1 MRTTSDYSFLL
12 PNISTTYL
20 NKYNIGVFFDPANCQ
35 TMYMYKRL
43 TIFLFSVFLFYS
55 CADKPESGQ
64 PNIDPDYG
72 NGGILLPDKF
82 GAVVVAD
89 SLGRGR
95 HIVVNDNGDIYLH
108 LRRETDDGHGIIALR
123 DTTGDGRA
131 DIQQGFSKVTGTG
144 IEIHNGYL
152 YYSSRT
158 EVFRSP
164 MKPGSLLP
172 EDHIDTLVH
181 LVDGSGHMEKPFT
194 FDGKGNMLVNVGSQS
209 NACQETQRT
218 KGSPGIDPC
227 VELETRAGIWKF
239 DENELHQ
246 KQDLSNRYATGI
258 RNAVALTWN
267 TDVDKLFALQHGR
280 DDLHRFW
287 PEHFTE
293 QQNVDLPAEEFLEVD
308 EGDDF
313 GWPYCYWDPFKNKKL
328 LNPEYGGDGVS
339 TQRCEGIKE
348 PLLGFPGHWAPNDL
362 LFYQGDQF
370 PERYKHGAFIAW
382 HGSWNRLGHDQA
394 GYNVVFVPMKD
405 GKPSGNWEIFADGFK
420 GPRPLQNSGDAVFR
434 PCGLA
439 EGPDGS
445 LYVADSQKGR
455 IWRIMYYPE
464 GIQNRV
470 GSAPAVEP
478 VTADTTAVEVK
489 EELRAGKMVYDSYC
503 LPCHMSN
510 GKGAP
515 SMNPPLIGTDWVLG
529 DKERLIKVVLQGLSE
544 PVEIKGEIYQN
555 VMASHS
561 FLSDQQIADVLT
573 FVRQSFGNNASK
585 ISASEVSKV
594 RNSIN

>member
-1 MRTTSDYSFLL
+1 MKLL
-12 PNISTTYL
+12 RIPILYL
-20 NKYNIGVFFDPANCQ
+20 LLI
-35 TMYMYKRL
+35 
-43 TIFLFSVFLFYS
+43 LFCYS
-55 CADKPESGQ
+55 CSDLPESEKIT
-64 PNIDPDYG
+64 IDPEAD
-72 NGGILLPDKF
+72 NGGILLPENF

-89 SLGRGR
+89 SLGGGR
-95 HIVVNDNGDIYLH
+95 HLVVNENGDIYVH
-108 LRRETDDGHGIIALR
+108 LRRLTEDSVGIMALR
-123 DTTGDGRA
+123 DTNGDGRA
-131 DIQQGFSKVTGTG
+131 DIMQGFSKVPGTG

-164 MKPGSLLP
+164 LNPGELMPSS
-172 EDHIDTLVH
+172 HVDTLVH
-181 LVDGSGHMEKPFT
+181 LVDGTGHMEKPFT

-209 NACQETQRT
+209 NACQEVQRSE
-218 KGSPGIDPC
+218 GSPGIDPC
-227 VELETRAGIWKF
+227 IELETRAGIWKF
-239 DENELHQ
+239 DENQLHQ
-246 KQDLSNRYATGI
+246 VQDLSNRYATGI
-258 RNAVALTWN
+258 RNAVALQWN
-267 TDVDKLFALQHGR
+267 TDVDRLFALQHGR

-287 PEHFTE
+287 PELFTE
-293 QQNVDLPAEEFLEVD
+293 EQNLDLPAEEFIDIE

-313 GWPYCYWDPFKNKKL
+313 GWPYCYWDPFKSKKL
-328 LNPEYGGDGVS
+328 LNPEYGGDGIS

-370 PERYKHGAFIAW
+370 PSKYKNGAFIAW

-394 GYNVVFVPMKD
+394 GYNIVFVPMVN

-420 GPRPLQNSGDAVFR
+420 GPKPLESPGDAIYR

-445 LYVADSQKGR
+445 LYVVDSQVGR
-455 IWRIMYYPE
+455 VWRIMYYPE
-464 GIQNRV
+464 GIKHTV
-470 GSAPAVEP
+470 PSAITRLPADEGVPET
-478 VTADTTAVEVK
+478 VSEFLA
-489 EELRAGKMVYDSYC
+489 AGKSVYDSYC

-515 SMNPPLIGTDWVLG
+515 GMNPPLVGTEWVLG
-529 DKERLIKVVLQGLSE
+529 DKERLIKVVLQGLNE
-544 PVEIKGEIYQN
+544 PVEIQGEIYQN

-573 FVRQSFGNNASK
+573 FVRQSFGND
-585 ISASEVSKV
+585 ASEITSEDVTKV
-594 RNSIN
+594 RAGISQ